1 MKKLRIILG
10 SLAIALIA
18 NSYLLLRKHLSYLW
32 IIIPAFLLINLFA
45 GRSYVQTSTKRL
57 KRCCHGGI
65 LLVIFQIST
74 FCSAIH
80 HLLWLPSVFLAGC
93 WWSYFWSILLCVC
106 VEAAVFWN
114 GMICI
119 YLASTQ
125 LGIKHRVIGAL
136 CGMIPIVNLVVLNK
150 MLRIVFAEV
159 RFETKK
165 EHLDASRAA
174 QQICKTKYPILFVHG
189 VFFRDSYFF
198 NYWGRIPNALENNGA
213 KIYYGNHPSAASI
226 ADCAEFLTK
235 RIRQIVEET
244 GCEKLN
250 IIAHSKGGL
259 DCRYAIANL
268 GAAPYVASL
277 TTINTPHRGCEFA
290 DFLLSKAPTS
300 LKEQVANAY
309 NTTLDKLGEKDADF
323 LAAVNDLTASACI
336 PRDQQMGVPE
346 EIFCQSI
353 GSKMDKA
360 SGGKFP
366 LNYSYHLVKYFDGPN
381 DGLVSE
387 QSFAWGEQYKLLTP
401 QTNRGISHGD
411 MIDLNRENID
421 GFDVREFYVQLVSD
435 LKDKGL

>member
-1 MKKLRIILG
+1 MKILRIILD

-18 NSYLLLRKHLSYLW
+18 NSYLLLREHVSYLW
-32 IIIPAFLLINLFA
+32 IFIPAFLLINLLA
-45 GRSYVQTSTKRL
+45 GVACVHASAKRL
-57 KRCCHGGI
+57 KLCYHGGI
-65 LLVIFQIST
+65 LLVVFQIST
-74 FCSAIH
+74 FCAVMY
-80 HLLWLPSVFLAGC
+80 HLLWMPSVIMTGG
-93 WWSYFWSILLCVC
+93 WWSYLWSILLCVC
-106 VEAAVFWN
+106 VEAVVFWN

-119 YLASTQ
+119 YLTSTQ
-125 LGIKHRVIGAL
+125 LGIKYRVIGAL

-159 RFETKK
+159 RFETQK
-165 EHLDASRAA
+165 EGLDASRAS
-174 QQICKTKYPILFVHG
+174 QQICKTKYPILLVHG
-189 VFFRDSYFF
+189 VFFRDSHFF
-198 NYWGRIPNALENNGA
+198 NYWGRIPKALENNGA
-213 KIYYGNHPSAASI
+213 KIYYGNHPSAASV
-226 ADCAEFLTK
+226 AECAEVMTN

-244 GCEKLN
+244 GCEKVN

-290 DFLLSKAPTS
+290 DFLLSKAPDS
-300 LKEQVANAY
+300 LKEQVANTY
-309 NTTLDKLGEKDADF
+309 NTTLQKLGEKDADF
-323 LAAVNDLTASACI
+323 MAAVNDLTASACI

-346 EIFCQSI
+346 GISCQSI
-353 GSKMDKA
+353 GSKLDKA

-366 LNYSYHLVKYFDGPN
+366 LNYSYHLVKLFDGPN

-387 QSFAWGEQYKLLTP
+387 QSFVWGEHYKLLTP
-401 QTNRGISHGD
+401 QKNRGISHGD

-421 GFDVREFYVQLVSD
+421 GFDVREFYVQLVSG